1 MVIRLEGFRR
11 EERRVMVDPM
21 TPLPPQLRA
30 TDGMGGPRDGPGG
43 VRFCCNGER
52 LDRDTCT

>member
-1 MVIRLEGFRR
+1 
-11 EERRVMVDPM
+11 MVDPM
-21 TPLPPQLRA
+21 APLPPQLRA
-30 TDGMGGPRDGPGG
+30 TDGMGGPRDGAGG